1 MEICRSI
8 DAMRSLRKKLNGSVG
23 FVPTM
28 GALHEGHLSLV
39 SASKNQ
45 CDFSIASIF
54 VNPIQFNDPRDLKN
68 YPRDEVKDI
77 KLIRR
82 LNVDAV
88 FIPEPSQFYPNNF
101 STEVIENSVTQG
113 LEGESRPGHFTGVA
127 TVLTKFFNIVE
138 PTHSFYGEKDAQQYR
153 VVAKMAADLNYN
165 IKIISCPTVRE
176 DTGLAMSSRNE
187 NLTPEARKKA
197 AVLYS
202 GLKLAKTALM
212 NGEQDPKK
220 IIEFI
225 RFHISKE
232 PLAEIIYISI
242 ADNKTLKEVDHEI
255 ESDVLVSIAVN
266 FDNVRLIDNFTYS
279 LSGT

>member
-68 YPRDEVKDI
+68 YPRDEVKDL
-77 KLIRR
+77 KLLQR

-197 AVLYS
+197 AVIYS

>member
-153 VVAKMAADLNYN
+153 VIAKMATDLNFN

-197 AVLYS
+197 AVIYS